1 MRTDFSYSTQG
12 ILYKK
17 ESYSNNEIIE
27 RQTWDPKKAVQME
40 HSFWGHGGL
49 LNTAWTFKYE
59 YDAFDN
65 WTRQIM
71 YKNDIPERILERE
84 IEYYQ

>member
-1 MRTDFSYSTQG
+1 
-12 ILYKK
+12 
-17 ESYSNNEIIE
+17 
-27 RQTWDPKKAVQME
+27 ME

-59 YDAFDN
+59 YDAFGN

-71 YKNDIPERILERE
+71 YKNDIPERILGRE